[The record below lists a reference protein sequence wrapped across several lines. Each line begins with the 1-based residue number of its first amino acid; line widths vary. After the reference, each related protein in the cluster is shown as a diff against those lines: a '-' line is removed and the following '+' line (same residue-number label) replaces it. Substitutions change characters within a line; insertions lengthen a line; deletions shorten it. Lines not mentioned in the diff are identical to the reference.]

1 MPVTACSYLTL
12 GHFWPNI
19 HHQKIAYLL
28 QKIIVLNSK
37 NSWQFLARLCLHSPR
52 DYSIAMT
59 RADTRWTNL
68 AQFLTPGIMGNQ
80 LKEITEIRENEENRR
95 KVD

>member
-1 MPVTACSYLTL
+1 MDIFGQIFTTKKLRIFAKDHC
-12 GHFWPNI
+12 I
-19 HHQKIAYLL
+19 
-28 QKIIVLNSK
+28 NSK
-37 NSWQFLARLCLHSPR
+37 NSWQFLVRLCLHSPR

-80 LKEITEIRENEENRR
+80 RKEITEIRENEENRR